1 MTKFQPVLLQPKLL
15 EATARIKKTGSSQKE
30 QDHERRPELNKAVP
44 KTAIEEEFPI
54 EVSLYVQPPEQPDKK
69 AVEKTEEAGGIQ
81 KDEEK
86 PLLDTGE
93 DTDIVAN
100 TVEDT
105 GEDTDTVASTVED
118 TGEDTDTVVNTVE
131 HTGEQPE
138 VDEGVAAGEKMV
150 SDTKDSFLAKTGHA
164 AVSEPWGELF
174 AQAVS
179 LHKLGVEGDRDSV
192 KEAFKL
198 LEKLRELAPQNTLV
212 EAYYGS
218 ATSLLGRDAVN
229 PTERFN
235 KAIRGL
241 KILDSVVAHEP
252 ESVEIRTLR
261 AYVCYRLPENF
272 FHRTGTAVEDLSYLA
287 ARYDSDPPFSHEFY
301 CQVLFDLGAAYKR
314 LSQSREAES
323 TWQKLLSVTRDPK
336 YIELLRAEG
345 FQAASLIPAQDT
357 EKKNKPLDEEI
368 EKKLAE
374 GIKLR
379 DLALK
384 GDPEASHKAFS
395 FFKKA
400 LAANPDSPLAKAY
413 YADCMS
419 LAARDSADPGE
430 MFSTPIKA
438 SKIID
443 SAVNS
448 SPDDA
453 RIRMIRAYHC
463 FRLPEAFFHRTAP
476 AIADF
481 EYLIQMHEK
490 DRSVFPSETYWQL
503 LYDLSVAY
511 QRLGLEEEASSTRK
525 KLLSLKPGPRF
536 KAMINESSGPAPAR
550 STLEQLTPDNR
561 EAFYQEGFRLH
572 DLGVAGNRAAS
583 KMALDLWQKAY
594 EAYPGDTVARAY
606 FGSSMAL
613 VGRDSTEPNAIFG
626 NAIKGLVHLN
636 RAISR
641 DRNNPRIRLLRA
653 YLAYSLPEVFFH
665 QTKRAVK
672 DFKFLKMVCE
682 QEDSIFSRDLYHK
695 ILYDLGVAYQRTSD
709 TEKAQK
715 VWAKLLKEDSD
726 PKYKA
731 LLKERMGTGDED
743 QPQKNNK

>member
-1 MTKFQPVLLQPKLL
+1 MTRFHQVLLQPKLL
-15 EATARIKKTGSSQKE
+15 EVSAKIEQTGHTQKE
-30 QDHERRPELNKAVP
+30 QDHYP
-44 KTAIEEEFPI
+44 KTALEQHYPI
-54 EVSLYVQPPEQPDKK
+54 EVPLCAHPPEQLDTKTAEEAEGAGDIK
-69 AVEKTEEAGGIQ
+69 IDVEKPVLGTDEYAGEQSDIAEEVPEG
-81 KDEEK
+81 EK
-86 PLLDTGE
+86 AASDTGE
-93 DTDIVAN
+93 KTALAQKAP
-100 TVEDT
+100 EEEESASDT
-105 GEDTDTVASTVED
+105 GEKTALAQEAPEEEKSASD
-118 TGEDTDTVVNTVE
+118 TGVSLPAQT
-131 HTGEQPE
+131 
-138 VDEGVAAGEKMV
+138 AA
-150 SDTKDSFLAKTGHA
+150 AHA
-164 AVSEPWGELF
+164 AASEPWGELF
-174 AQAVS
+174 AQAVN
-179 LHKLGVEGDRDSV
+179 LHKLGVEGNRDSV
-192 KEAFKL
+192 KEAVAQ
-198 LEKLRELAPQNTLV
+198 LEKLRKLAPQNTLV

-241 KILDSVVAHEP
+241 KILDSAVSREP
-252 ESVEIRTLR
+252 ENVEIRTLR

-272 FHRTGTAVEDLSYLA
+272 FHRTGTAVEDFSYLA
-287 ARYDSDPPFSHEFY
+287 SCYDGNPSFSKDFY
-301 CQVLFDLGAAYKR
+301 SQVLFNLGSSYKR
-314 LSQSREAES
+314 LGQNQEAES
-323 TWQKLLSVTRDPK
+323 TWQKLLSVTKDPK

-345 FQAASLIPAQDT
+345 FKAAGVLPGLDT
-357 EKKNKPLDEEI
+357 EKKNKPPDEEI
-368 EKKLAE
+368 EKKLTE

-384 GDPEASHKAFS
+384 GDQKASHKAMS

-400 LAANPDSPLAKAY
+400 MEANPDSPLARAY

-419 LAARDSADPGE
+419 LAARDAADPGQ

-448 SPDDA
+448 SPDDI
-453 RIRMIRAYHC
+453 RIRMIRAYHS

-481 EYLIQMHEK
+481 EYLVQMYEK
-490 DRSVFPSETYWQL
+490 NRSAFAAETYWQI

-511 QRLGLEEEASSTRK
+511 QRLGLEEEASSTRA
-525 KLLSLKPGPRF
+525 KLLSLKPDPRF
-536 KAMINESSGPAPAR
+536 KAMINESSGREVVR

-572 DLGVAGNRAAS
+572 DLGVAGNPGAS
-583 KMALDLWQKAY
+583 RLALDMWQKAY

-613 VGRDSTEPNAIFG
+613 VGRDATEPNAIFG
-626 NAIKGLVHLN
+626 SAIKGLVHLN

-665 QTKRAVK
+665 QTKRAIK

-709 TEKAQK
+709 TERAQK
-715 VWAKLLKEDSD
+715 IWSKLLKENPGS
-726 PKYKA
+726 KYTE
-731 LLKERMGTGDED
+731 LLKERMGAGDED
-743 QPQKNNK
+743 QPEKNNK